1 MKKSE
6 THSAQ
11 KECRELLIFLLVTY
25 GIPYLMIIPMAILTD
40 MGKKVD
46 FFVSAQMFCPAAG
59 LLLAKL
65 LCDKDKRCMP
75 KNFFIG
81 YLVLTGITLLWCFT
95 TFFLP
100 FQQVSTGGMVLSIIT
115 ALVFISVYLSESNDA
130 RSAYGL
136 KSKNW
141 KLSVRLLILFVVL
154 HCVSLLLV
162 ILLTATGNVMDALRT
177 CFSQLFQPA
186 ILFLFLYNFHY
197 HFGEEYG
204 WRSYFQPLLQ
214 KKFGIVKGVLL
225 FGVLW
230 ELWHLPMVI
239 FFFAPWVSMTSP
251 IELVQ
256 AILGRL
262 ISTTIL
268 GIFIAYAYMRTNNV
282 WLPVIIHF
290 LHNSIVMLSLMNF
303 ASMEVPNGG
312 VEYWH
317 IIFVY
322 VLILMVFF
330 TPLLFSKVFRS
341 KI

>member
-11 KECRELLIFLLVTY
+11 KECREPLIFLLVTY

-59 LLLAKL
+59 LLVAKL

-141 KLSVRLLILFVVL
+141 KLSVCLLILFVVL

-214 KKFGIVKGVLL
+214 KKFGIGKGVLL
-225 FGVLW
+225 FGV
-230 ELWHLPMVI
+230 
-239 FFFAPWVSMTSP
+239 
-251 IELVQ
+251 
-256 AILGRL
+256 
-262 ISTTIL
+262 
-268 GIFIAYAYMRTNNV
+268 
-282 WLPVIIHF
+282 
-290 LHNSIVMLSLMNF
+290 
-303 ASMEVPNGG
+303 
-312 VEYWH
+312 
-317 IIFVY
+317 
-322 VLILMVFF
+322 
-330 TPLLFSKVFRS
+330 
-341 KI
+341 